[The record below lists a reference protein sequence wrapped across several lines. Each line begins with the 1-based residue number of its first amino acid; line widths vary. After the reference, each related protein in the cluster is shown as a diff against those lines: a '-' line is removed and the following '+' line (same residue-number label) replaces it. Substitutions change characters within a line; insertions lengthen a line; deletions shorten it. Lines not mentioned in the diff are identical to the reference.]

1 MKYLDIIK
9 VPVVTEKSAL
19 LNEKNEYA
27 FFVDVKAN
35 KTEIK
40 DAIEKLFNV
49 KVKEIRTINV
59 HPRKRRVGRYTGLT
73 NRKKKAIVTLE
84 QGQTINL
91 G

>member
-9 VPVVTEKSAL
+9 APVVTEKSAL

-27 FFVDVKAN
+27 FFVD
-35 KTEIK
+35 
-40 DAIEKLFNV
+40 
-49 KVKEIRTINV
+49 VKEIRTINV